1 MSADNAP
8 PEALKSAG
16 AKARPN
22 DLPIRVASAAV
33 MIVIS
38 VTAAWFG
45 GVAWAVLAALVMAGV
60 AYEWGRMI
68 SPNATLLWFRA
79 FAAAICGVCFV
90 MLPRA
95 YEAVAAFG
103 FFLTLF
109 GWSKKAG
116 FIAVIGTLY
125 LAASGWAL
133 AGIRGSDEAGR
144 TLLFG
149 LFSICWATD
158 SAAYAVGRAVGGP
171 KLFPAISPNKTW
183 SGSIGGT
190 LAGIAAGIAY
200 SQLSHTSL
208 VSWAV
213 IGWVLALACQ
223 GGDLLESL
231 AKRYFGVKDASG
243 VIPGHGGI
251 LDRLDGHLS
260 AASALVFL
268 ILVIPGLKVALTC
281 TPCAL

>member
-1 MSADNAP
+1 MSAENAP
-8 PEALKSAG
+8 PQILKSA
-16 AKARPN
+16 AIKPKPN

-45 GVAWAVLAALVMAGV
+45 GIGWAILAALVMAGV

-68 SPNATLLWFRA
+68 SPDATLLWLRA
-79 FAAAICGVCFV
+79 ILAAICGVCFV

-95 YEAVAAFG
+95 YEAIAAFG

-116 FIAVIGTLY
+116 FLAVVGTLY

-133 AGIRGSDEAGR
+133 AGLRGNDEAGR

-149 LFSICWATD
+149 LFAICWATD
-158 SAAYAVGRAVGGP
+158 SAAYAFGRAIGGP

-190 LAGIAAGIAY
+190 AAGIGAGIAY
-200 SQLSHTSL
+200 SQISQTDL
-208 VSWAV
+208 VSWAL
-213 IGWVLALACQ
+213 IGWALAVACQ

-243 VIPGHGGI
+243 VIPGHGGV

-260 AASALVFL
+260 AASALVFF
-268 ILVIPGLKVALTC
+268 ILVFPGLKAALTG
-281 TPCAL
+281 L

>member
-1 MSADNAP
+1 MNAN
-8 PEALKSAG
+8 EAIPNVLKPKS
-16 AKARPN
+16 N

-38 VTAAWFG
+38 VSCAWFG
-45 GVAWAVLAALVMAGV
+45 GFGWAILAAFVMGGV

-68 SPNATLLWFRA
+68 SPNATLLWLRA
-79 FAAAICGVCFV
+79 LAAAICGVCFV
-90 MLPRA
+90 MLPRN

-116 FIAVIGTLY
+116 FWAIVGTLY

-133 AGIRGSDEAGR
+133 AGLRGGDEAGR

-149 LFSICWATD
+149 LFAVCWATD
-158 SAAYAVGRAVGGP
+158 SAAYAVGRTIGGP

-183 SGSIGGT
+183 SGSLGGT
-190 LAGIAAGIAY
+190 LAGIAAGILY
-200 SQLSHTSL
+200 SQLSHTNL
-208 VSWAV
+208 LSWAI
-213 IGWVLALACQ
+213 IGWVLAVACQ
-223 GGDLLESL
+223 GGDLLEFL

-260 AASALVFL
+260 AASTLVFL
-268 ILVIPGLKVALTC
+268 ILVIPGLKAALT
-281 TPCAL
+281 

>member
-1 MSADNAP
+1 MSADNAAP
-8 PEALKSAG
+8 QALKSAS
-16 AKARPN
+16 AKAKPN
-22 DLPIRVASAAV
+22 DLPIRVVSAAV
-33 MIVIS
+33 MIVVS
-38 VTAAWFG
+38 VCCAWFG
-45 GVAWAVLAALVMAGV
+45 GLGWAILAAFVMGGV

-68 SPNATLLWFRA
+68 SPDATLLWLRA
-79 FAAAICGVCFV
+79 LAAAVCGVCFV

-95 YEAVAAFG
+95 YEAIAAFG
-103 FFLTLF
+103 FFITLF

-116 FIAVIGTLY
+116 FWAIIGTLY

-133 AGIRGSDEAGR
+133 AGLRGGDEPGR

-149 LFSICWATD
+149 LFAICWATD
-158 SAAYAVGRAVGGP
+158 SAAYAVGRTVGGP

-183 SGSIGGT
+183 SGSFGGT
-190 LAGIAAGIAY
+190 IAGILAGILY

-208 VSWAV
+208 LSWAI

-268 ILVIPGLKVALTC
+268 ILVLPGLKAALT
-281 TPCAL
+281 

>member
-1 MSADNAP
+1 MSADNVTP
-8 PEALKSAG
+8 QSLKSAG
-16 AKARPN
+16 AKPKTNELAMR
-22 DLPIRVASAAV
+22 IASALV
-33 MIVIS
+33 MIS
-38 VTAAWFG
+38 VSLSFAWFG
-45 GVAWAVLAALVMAGV
+45 GIGWAVLAAFVMGGV

-68 SPNATLLWFRA
+68 SPQATLLWARA
-79 FAAAICGVCFV
+79 FLAAICGVCFV

-116 FIAVIGTLY
+116 FWAVVGTLY

-133 AGIRGSDEAGR
+133 AGLRGPDEAGR

-158 SAAYAVGRAVGGP
+158 SAAYAVGRTFGGA

-190 LAGIAAGIAY
+190 IAGILAGMLY

-208 VSWAV
+208 VHWAI
-213 IGWVLALACQ
+213 IGWVLAVACQ

-268 ILVIPGLKVALTC
+268 ILVIPGLKAALS
-281 TPCAL
+281 

>member
-1 MSADNAP
+1 MSPDNAP
-8 PEALKSAG
+8 PQTLKPALKASG
-16 AKARPN
+16 AKSRPN
-22 DLPIRVASAAV
+22 DLAIRAASAAV
-33 MIVIS
+33 MILVA
-38 VTAAWFG
+38 VTCAWFG
-45 GVAWAVLAALVMAGV
+45 GIGWAILAAFVMGGV

-68 SPNATLLWFRA
+68 SPAATLLWARA
-79 FAAAICGVCFV
+79 IVAAICGVCFV

-116 FIAVIGTLY
+116 FWAVIGTMY

-133 AGIRGSDEAGR
+133 AGLRGNDEAGR

-149 LFSICWATD
+149 LFAICWATD
-158 SAAYAVGRAVGGP
+158 SAAYAVGRTIGGP

-183 SGSIGGT
+183 SGSLGGT
-190 LAGIAAGIAY
+190 AAGIAAGIAY
-200 SQLSHTSL
+200 SYLSQTSL
-208 VSWAV
+208 LSWAI
-213 IGWVLALACQ
+213 IGWVLAVACQ

-231 AKRYFGVKDASG
+231 AKRYFGIKDASG

-268 ILVIPGLKVALTC
+268 ILVVPGLKVALTQ
-281 TPCAL
+281 

>member
-1 MSADNAP
+1 MSADNATP
-8 PEALKSAG
+8 QALKSAVTKSRAG
-16 AKARPN
+16 

-33 MIVIS
+33 MIAIS
-38 VTAAWFG
+38 VTSAWFG
-45 GVAWAVLAALVMAGV
+45 GILWAILAALVMAGV
-60 AYEWGRMI
+60 AYEWGRMV
-68 SPNATLLWFRA
+68 SPNSSLLWLRA
-79 FAAAICGVCFV
+79 LIAAVCGVCFV
-90 MLPRA
+90 LLPRN
-95 YEAVAAFG
+95 YEAIAAFG

-133 AGIRGSDEAGR
+133 AGLRGGDEAGR

-149 LFSICWATD
+149 LFAICWATD

-171 KLFPAISPNKTW
+171 KLMPAISPNKTW

-190 LAGIAAGIAY
+190 LAGILAGVAY
-200 SQLSHTSL
+200 SQVSGTNL
-208 VSWAV
+208 VAWGI
-213 IGWVLALACQ
+213 IGWALAVACQ

-231 AKRYFGVKDASG
+231 AKRYFGIKDASG

-268 ILVIPGLKVALTC
+268 VLVIPGLRAALT
-281 TPCAL
+281 

>member
-1 MSADNAP
+1 MSADNATP
-8 PEALKSAG
+8 HAQNAPIKS
-16 AKARPN
+16 KAN
-22 DLPIRVASAAV
+22 DLPLRVASAAV
-33 MIVIS
+33 MIVVS
-38 VTAAWFG
+38 VSCAWFG
-45 GVAWAVLAALVMAGV
+45 GIGWAILAAFVMGGV

-68 SPNATLLWFRA
+68 SPDATLLWLRA
-79 FAAAICGVCFV
+79 IAAAICGVCFV
-90 MLPRA
+90 LLPRA
-95 YEAVAAFG
+95 YEAVAALG
-103 FFLTLF
+103 FFITLF

-116 FIAVIGTLY
+116 FWAILGSLY

-133 AGIRGSDEAGR
+133 AGLRGDEELGR

-158 SAAYAVGRAVGGP
+158 SAAYAVGRTIGGP

-183 SGSIGGT
+183 SGSVGGT
-190 LAGIAAGIAY
+190 VAGILAGILY
-200 SQLSHTSL
+200 SVLSHTDM
-208 VSWAV
+208 VAWAM
-213 IGWVLALACQ
+213 IGWVLAVACQ

-243 VIPGHGGI
+243 MIPGHGGI

-268 ILVIPGLKVALTC
+268 VIVVPGLMGALT
-281 TPCAL
+281 

>member
-1 MSADNAP
+1 MSANDAAP
-8 PEALKSAG
+8 LPLKSSKPKSRAS
-16 AKARPN
+16 
-22 DLPIRVASAAV
+22 DLPIRVASATV
-33 MIVIS
+33 MIT
-38 VTAAWFG
+38 VTFSCAWFG
-45 GVAWAVLAALVMAGV
+45 GIGWAILAAFVMGGI

-68 SPNATLLWFRA
+68 SPAATLLWARA
-79 FAAAICGVCFV
+79 IVAAICGVCFV

-103 FFLTLF
+103 FFLTLI

-116 FIAVIGTLY
+116 FWAIVGTLY
-125 LAASGWAL
+125 LAACGWAL
-133 AGIRGSDEAGR
+133 AGLRGSDEAGR

-149 LFSICWATD
+149 LFSIVWATD
-158 SAAYAVGRAVGGP
+158 SAAYACGRAFGGP

-190 LAGIAAGIAY
+190 LAGILAGVLY
-200 SQLSHTSL
+200 SQLSHTDI
-208 VSWAV
+208 VAWAM
-213 IGWVLALACQ
+213 IGWVLAIACQ

-231 AKRYFGVKDASG
+231 AKRYFGIKDASG

-260 AASALVFL
+260 AASILVFL
-268 ILVIPGLKVALTC
+268 ILVVPGLKAAL
-281 TPCAL
+281 A

>member
-8 PEALKSAG
+8 DGLTAPLGTKSRAS
-16 AKARPN
+16 
-22 DLPIRVASAAV
+22 DLPIRTVSALV
-33 MIVIS
+33 MIAI
-38 VTAAWFG
+38 TLALAWFG
-45 GVAWAVLAALVMAGV
+45 GIGWALLAAFVMAGV

-68 SPNATLLWFRA
+68 TPDATLLWARA
-79 FAAAICGVCFV
+79 LAAAICGVCFV

-95 YEAVAAFG
+95 FEAVAAVG
-103 FFLTLF
+103 FFFTLF

-116 FIAVIGTLY
+116 VWAIIGSLY

-133 AGIRGSDEAGR
+133 AGLRGSEDAGR

-149 LFSICWATD
+149 LFAVCWATD
-158 SAAYAVGRAVGGP
+158 SAAYAVGRFVGGP
-171 KLFPAISPNKTW
+171 KLIPAISPNKTW

-190 LAGIAAGIAY
+190 VAGICAGMLY
-200 SQLSHTSL
+200 SQLSGSSL
-208 VSWAV
+208 AAWAI
-213 IGWVLALACQ
+213 IGWILAVACQ

-231 AKRYFGVKDASG
+231 AKRYFGIKDASG

-260 AASALVFL
+260 AASMLVFL
-268 ILVIPGLKVALTC
+268 MLVVPGLKAALT
-281 TPCAL
+281 

>member
-1 MSADNAP
+1 MSADGAAP
-8 PEALKSAG
+8 QSLKPSG
-16 AKARPN
+16 AKSKPN
-22 DLPIRVASAAV
+22 DLPIRVASATV
-33 MIVIS
+33 MIAIS

-45 GVAWAVLAALVMAGV
+45 GIGWAILAAFVMAGV

-68 SPNATLLWFRA
+68 SPDATLLWARA
-79 FAAAICGVCFV
+79 IAAAICGVCFV
-90 MLPRA
+90 MLPRT

-116 FIAVIGTLY
+116 FLAVLGTLY

-133 AGIRGSDEAGR
+133 AGLRGPADVEAGR

-149 LFSICWATD
+149 LFAICWATD

-190 LAGIAAGIAY
+190 CAGILAGLAY
-200 SQLSHTSL
+200 SQLSHTNL
-208 VSWAV
+208 VAWGF
-213 IGWVLALACQ
+213 IGWALALACQ

-268 ILVIPGLKVALTC
+268 VLVVPGLKAALT
-281 TPCAL
+281 T

>member
-8 PEALKSAG
+8 QQALKSVG

-22 DLPIRVASAAV
+22 ELAIRFASAAV
-33 MIVIS
+33 MIAVS
-38 VTAAWFG
+38 LTAAWFG
-45 GVAWAVLAALVMAGV
+45 GIGWAILAALVMGGV
-60 AYEWGRMI
+60 AYEWGRMV
-68 SPNATLLWFRA
+68 SPDSTLLWLRA
-79 FAAAICGVCFV
+79 VAAATCGICFV

-95 YEAVAAFG
+95 YEAIAAFG
-103 FFLTLF
+103 FFLTLL
-109 GWSKKAG
+109 GWSKRAG
-116 FIAVIGTLY
+116 FLAIVGTLY
-125 LAASGWAL
+125 LAACGWAL
-133 AGIRGSDEAGR
+133 AGLRGPDEAGR

-149 LFSICWATD
+149 LFAICWATD

-183 SGSIGGT
+183 SGSLGGT
-190 LAGIAAGIAY
+190 AAGIAAGCAY
-200 SQLSHTSL
+200 SFLSGTDL
-208 VSWAV
+208 LSWAL
-213 IGWVLALACQ
+213 IGWVLAVACQ

-231 AKRYFGVKDASG
+231 AKRHFGVKDASG

-268 ILVIPGLKVALTC
+268 VLVVPGLKAALT
-281 TPCAL
+281 

>member
-8 PEALKSAG
+8 PQAFKPSTTKGRA
-16 AKARPN
+16 N

-45 GVAWAVLAALVMAGV
+45 GVGWAILAALVMAGV

-68 SPNATLLWFRA
+68 SPDATLLWFRA

-95 YEAVAAFG
+95 YEAIAAFG
-103 FFLTLF
+103 FFLTLL

-116 FIAVIGTLY
+116 FIAVVGSLY
-125 LAASGWAL
+125 LAAAGWAL
-133 AGIRGSDEAGR
+133 AGIRGADEAGR

-149 LFSICWATD
+149 LFAICWATD
-158 SAAYAVGRAVGGP
+158 SAAYAVGRTLGGP

-183 SGSIGGT
+183 SGSLGGT
-190 LAGIAAGIAY
+190 VAGIAAGMAY
-200 SQLSHTSL
+200 SFVSDTSL
-208 VSWAV
+208 VGWAFT
-213 IGWVLALACQ
+213 GWALAVACQ

-260 AASALVFL
+260 AAAVLVFL
-268 ILVIPGLKVALTC
+268 TLVIPGLKVALT
-281 TPCAL
+281 

>member
-1 MSADNAP
+1 MSADNAGP
-8 PEALKSAG
+8 QALKSAKG
-16 AKARPN
+16 N

-33 MIVIS
+33 MIVVS
-38 VTAAWFG
+38 VSCAWFG
-45 GVAWAVLAALVMAGV
+45 GIGWAILAAFVMGGV

-68 SPNATLLWFRA
+68 SPEATLLWLRA

-95 YEAVAAFG
+95 YEAIAAFG
-103 FFLTLF
+103 FFITLF

-116 FIAVIGTLY
+116 FWAIIGTLY

-133 AGIRGSDEAGR
+133 AGLRGHSDDVLGR

-158 SAAYAVGRAVGGP
+158 SAAYAVGRTFGGP

-190 LAGIAAGIAY
+190 IAGILAGILY

-208 VSWAV
+208 VSWAIV
-213 IGWVLALACQ
+213 GWVLALACQ

-260 AASALVFL
+260 AASTLVFL
-268 ILVIPGLKVALTC
+268 VLVIPGLKAALT
-281 TPCAL
+281 

>member
-1 MSADNAP
+1 MSADNITP
-8 PEALKSAG
+8 QALASGTRKSRA
-16 AKARPN
+16 N
-22 DLPIRVASAAV
+22 DLPIRVASAVV
-33 MIVIS
+33 MIVVS
-38 VTAAWFG
+38 VSCAWFG
-45 GVAWAVLAALVMAGV
+45 GVGWAILAAFVMGAV

-68 SPNATLLWFRA
+68 SPEATLLWLRA
-79 FAAAICGVCFV
+79 ISAAFCGICFV
-90 MLPRA
+90 MLPRT
-95 YEAVAAFG
+95 YEIIAAFG
-103 FFLTLF
+103 FFVTLL

-116 FIAVIGTLY
+116 FWAILGTMY

-133 AGIRGSDEAGR
+133 AGIRGGDEVGR

-158 SAAYAVGRAVGGP
+158 SAAYAVGRALGGP

-190 LAGIAAGIAY
+190 LAGIAAGILY
-200 SQLSHTSL
+200 SQLSHTNMMA
-208 VSWAV
+208 WAI
-213 IGWVLALACQ
+213 IGWVLAVACQ

-243 VIPGHGGI
+243 VIPGHGGV

-268 ILVIPGLKVALTC
+268 ILVVPGLKAALT
-281 TPCAL
+281 

>member
-1 MSADNAP
+1 MSAENAP
-8 PEALKSAG
+8 PQALKPPTIP
-16 AKARPN
+16 AKPN
-22 DLPIRVASAAV
+22 DLPSRIVSALV
-33 MIVIS
+33 MIAVS
-38 VTAAWFG
+38 LSFAWFG
-45 GVAWAVLAALVMAGV
+45 GIGWALLAAFVMAGV

-68 SPNATLLWFRA
+68 SPNATLLWVRA
-79 FAAAICGVCFV
+79 LSAAICGVCFV
-90 MLPRA
+90 MLPRM

-116 FIAVIGTLY
+116 FWAIVGALY
-125 LAASGWAL
+125 LALSGWAL
-133 AGIRGSDEAGR
+133 AGLRGHDEMGR

-149 LFSICWATD
+149 LFAVCWATD
-158 SAAYAVGRAVGGP
+158 SAAYAVGRVIGGP

-190 LAGIAAGIAY
+190 MAGILAGVIY
-200 SQLSHTSL
+200 SQISHTNMAA
-208 VSWAV
+208 WAV
-213 IGWVLALACQ
+213 IGWLLAVACQ

-231 AKRYFGVKDASG
+231 AKRHFGVKDASG

-268 ILVIPGLKVALTC
+268 VLVLPSLRAALT
-281 TPCAL
+281 

>member
-1 MSADNAP
+1 MSADNVTP
-8 PEALKSAG
+8 QSLKSG
-16 AKARPN
+16 AAKPKTN
-22 DLPIRVASAAV
+22 ELVMRVASALV
-33 MIVIS
+33 MIAVS
-38 VTAAWFG
+38 LSFAWFG
-45 GVAWAVLAALVMAGV
+45 GIGWAILAAFVMGGV

-68 SPNATLLWFRA
+68 SPEATLLWARA
-79 FAAAICGVCFV
+79 FVAAICGVCFV

-116 FIAVIGTLY
+116 FWAVIGTLY

-133 AGIRGSDEAGR
+133 AGLRGPDEAGR

-149 LFSICWATD
+149 LFSVCWATD
-158 SAAYAVGRAVGGP
+158 SAAFAVGRTLGGP

-190 LAGIAAGIAY
+190 ISGILAGMLY

-208 VSWAV
+208 VHWAT
-213 IGWVLALACQ
+213 IGWLLAVACQ

-231 AKRYFGVKDASG
+231 AKRYFGIKDASG

-260 AASALVFL
+260 AASTLVFL
-268 ILVIPGLKVALTC
+268 ILVVPGLKAALS
-281 TPCAL
+281 